1 MMKKMKLSQKQ
12 HKPLKEVRN
21 RNSYG
26 NKKRNK
32 NSKLKSFFK
41 YLFLIIFILLLV
53 YIAKLIIGYKIIQFF
68 DEKKVREIMSYKG
81 IKLKKKKIIEDYL
94 SFAAENENHKLGENN
109 SLYHLFYLDEYPN
122 NKKKRLE
129 IKLKFISKL
138 KNNRTKKID
147 TFFMTNNY
155 RLGNSIIS
163 LNNAIFYCEI
173 MGCKKILLNEQGITR
188 KWLIKN
194 PIYIKKL
201 DIIIMLGSANCNDDN
216 VLCLKTDK
224 YWEPF
229 YPIMVKP
236 QIRTQYI
243 KEELLRN
250 LPNVKTDP
258 NDLYIHLR
266 AADVFSA
273 KPSDRYAQPPLCF
286 YEKII
291 DNNKFK
297 NIYIIAS
304 DRDNIILDA
313 LINKYKYIIFE
324 QHDFQYDFSLIVHA
338 YNFAISVSSFSVSAI
353 KFNDNLKHLWE
364 YDIFRLSEKF
374 FFLHHHLYKFD
385 IKYKIHTMKPSDI
398 YAKKMFFW
406 ERSES
411 QLKLMLEDKCPYDFV
426 ITKPN
431 R

>member
-12 HKPLKEVRN
+12 YKSLNEVRN
-21 RNSYG
+21 RNRYE

-32 NSKLKSFFK
+32 NSKLKSFFQ

-68 DEKKVREIMSYKG
+68 DEKKVPEIMSYKG

-216 VLCLKTDK
+216 VLCLKK
-224 YWEPF
+224 
-229 YPIMVKP
+229 
-236 QIRTQYI
+236 
-243 KEELLRN
+243 ELLRN

-273 KPSDRYAQPPLCF
+273 KPSDKYAQPPLCF

-324 QHDFQYDFSLIVHA
+324 QHDFQYDFALIVYA